1 MTLYATGDCSG
12 TPLATGSAAALGSTG
27 LAIAVGDDTTT
38 TVRATATDA
47 AANTSACS
55 DALTYVED
63 STAPILTLTGP
74 GGFTTDTAPQLSGV
88 AGTGARDGDTITV
101 RLYAGAVAF
110 GDPVATLATPRDATT
125 GAYAIRPAPR
135 SPTAPTP
142 RWPRRAT
149 RPATSA
155 RAPPLCS
162 RSSRRRPPC
171 P

>member
-110 GDPVATLATPRDATT
+110 GDPVATLAAPRDATT
-125 GAYAIRPAPR
+125 GAYAIRPAPLAYGTY
-135 SPTAPTP
+135 TALASQSDAAGNVGAS
-142 RWPRRAT
+142 AT
-149 RPATSA
+149 AVFA
-155 RAPPLCS
+155 VLAPPAA
-162 RSSRRRPPC
+162 C